1 MSWLLGSFN
10 AAMFMLV
17 LLLLAYPRG
26 GLGQLLAGL
35 STLSGLALYVALWA
49 TSVYAARRALR
60 GLDLFDPG
68 VGDAFFG
75 RALRGGAFTGA
86 AFLVELAL
94 VLAVAQL
101 TAAITGGPFALASPL
116 FFVPFGVIAL
126 LVAAVVG
133 ALVGVVLGAANLAAV
148 RLSALLAG
156 VAGSAERIA
165 GDGRTTPDR

>member
-10 AAMFMLV
+10 TAVFMLA

-26 GLGQLLAGL
+26 GLGELLAGL
-35 STLSGLALYVALWA
+35 STLSGLALYSALWA

-60 GLDLFDPG
+60 GLDFFDPG

-75 RALRGGAFTGA
+75 RALRWGAFTGV

-94 VLAVAQL
+94 VLAVVQL
-101 TAAITGGPFALASPL
+101 TPAITGGTFALSLL
-116 FFVPFGVIAL
+116 FFIPFGVIAS

-133 ALVGVVLGAANLAAV
+133 ALVGVTLGAADLAAV

-156 VAGSAERIA
+156 VGRSADRIA
-165 GDGRTTPDR
+165 GDGRAGRVD

>member
-10 AAMFMLV
+10 TAMLMLA

-49 TSVYAARRALR
+49 TSVYAAGRALQ

-68 VGDAFFG
+68 VGGAFFG
-75 RALRGGAFTGA
+75 RALRWGAFTGV

-94 VLAVAQL
+94 VQL
-101 TAAITGGPFALASPL
+101 TGAIGGGSVTLSSLL
-116 FFVPFGVIAL
+116 FFVPFGVIAS

-133 ALVGVVLGAANLAAV
+133 ALVGVTLGAADLAAV

-156 VAGSAERIA
+156 AAGSAERIA
-165 GDGRTTPDR
+165 GDGPAASGS